1 MKRDLNL
8 DSLKGFLIILVVYGH
23 MPFEFFSIEKSSL
36 LSNIGSFIYFFH
48 MPLFLGVSAI
58 FIRPSY
64 EWLIKRTSLIL
75 VPYVFWFFY
84 NHRMMFRED
93 PDGFFTKL
101 FMGNWASLES
111 IFWFLPALFSLN
123 VLVFLFY
130 KENIFIKFILIISSL
145 LLFVFSSKIM
155 LMHSFIP
162 FGVDVALYIF
172 ILTYLMRLLYENRN
186 LIEKLSIPL
195 LMIMILISS
204 LLMFYFEPIKT
215 HTQWYSRIDLAQF
228 SVPITIVGYISFII
242 LNLSIFLF
250 FLKIKSNQILALV
263 GTYSFPIFLMH
274 LMILY
279 KLPLLFK
286 FDNNIYNLFFMVVTF
301 ILSIV
306 VPIIFSKVLMK
317 ISEKFKYIGLVK

>member
-1 MKRDLNL
+1 MVNKENFFNFGTLCV
-8 DSLKGFLIILVVYGH
+8 LV
-23 MPFEFFSIEKSSL
+23 FF
-36 LSNIGSFIYFFH
+36 
-48 MPLFLGVSAI
+48 
-58 FIRPSY
+58 
-64 EWLIKRTSLIL
+64 
-75 VPYVFWFFY
+75 
-84 NHRMMFRED
+84 NHRIMFRED
-93 PDGFFTKL
+93 PYVFFAKL

-130 KENIFIKFILIISSL
+130 KGKKFTLIISSL
-145 LLFVFSSKIM
+145 FVFVFSSKIM
-155 LMHSFIP
+155 LVHNFIP
-162 FGVDVALYIF
+162 FGLDVALYIF

-186 LIEKLSIPL
+186 LREKLSIPL

-204 LLMFYFEPIKT
+204 FLIFYFEPIKT